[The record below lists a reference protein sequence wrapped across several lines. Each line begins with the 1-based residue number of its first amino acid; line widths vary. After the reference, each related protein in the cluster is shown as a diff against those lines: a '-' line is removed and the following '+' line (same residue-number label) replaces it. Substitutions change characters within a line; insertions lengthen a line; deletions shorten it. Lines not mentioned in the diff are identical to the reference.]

1 MNVPLQAITSQ
12 TSEQTMTAG
21 QAADRPYYVPK
32 PSHWPIIGA
41 CALLLAAAGA
51 ATWLNRGSAGPYI
64 LAAGAAL
71 LAVTLFGWFGTVI
84 RESEGGLYDKQ
95 VDRSYRWAFAWFIF
109 SETCFFA
116 AFFGALFYMRWHI
129 MPDLT
134 SGETAELWP
143 GFKGG
148 WPATGPGIEGT
159 LHPEHGTGIP
169 LINTVLLLLSA
180 ATLLWAHRGLRKG
193 ARGQLKLGLF
203 LTIVLGLAFL
213 GLQFSEHYR
222 AYTELGLTLG
232 SGAYGATFFML
243 TGFHGLHVAIGATIL
258 CVMLVRSLRGDFTP
272 NDQFAFEAAQ
282 WYWQFVDVI
291 WLLMYLLVYWL

>member
-1 MNVPLQAITSQ
+1 MSAPTSAVK
-12 TSEQTMTAG
+12 T
-21 QAADRPYYVPK
+21 YYVPH
-32 PSHWPIIGA
+32 PSRWPIIGA
-41 CALLLAAAGA
+41 CALLLSAVGA
-51 ATWLNRGSAGPYI
+51 ATWVNRGAAGPYI

-71 LAVTLFGWFGTVI
+71 LVYMLVGWFGAVI
-84 RESEGGLYDKQ
+84 RESEAGLYNKQ
-95 VDRSYRWAFAWFIF
+95 VDVSYRWAFGWFIF
-109 SETCFFA
+109 SETLFFA
-116 AFFGALFYMRWHI
+116 AFFGALFYMRWHV
-129 MPDLT
+129 MPDLS

-159 LHPEHGTGIP
+159 LRPEHGTGIP
-169 LINTVLLLLSA
+169 MLNTVLLLTSA
-180 ATLLWAHRGLRKG
+180 ATLFWAHRGLQKG

-203 LTIVLGLAFL
+203 LTIVLGVVFL

-258 CVMLVRSLRGDFTP
+258 TVIFARILRGDFTP
-272 NDQFAFEAAQ
+272 DNQFAFQAAS

-291 WLLMYLLVYWL
+291 WLLMYVLVYWL

>member
-1 MNVPLQAITSQ
+1 MSAPTSAVK
-12 TSEQTMTAG
+12 T
-21 QAADRPYYVPK
+21 YYVPQ
-32 PSHWPIIGA
+32 PSRWPIIGA
-41 CALLLAAAGA
+41 CALLLSAVGA
-51 ATWLNRGSAGPYI
+51 ATWVNRGAAGPYI

-71 LAVTLFGWFGTVI
+71 LIYMLFGWFGAVI
-84 RESEGGLYDKQ
+84 RESEAGLYNKQ
-95 VDRSYRWAFAWFIF
+95 VDVSYRWAFGWFIF
-109 SETCFFA
+109 SETLFFA
-116 AFFGALFYMRWHI
+116 AFFGALFYMRWHV
-129 MPDLT
+129 MPDLS

-159 LHPEHGTGIP
+159 LRPEHGTGIP
-169 LINTVLLLLSA
+169 MLNTVLLLTSA
-180 ATLLWAHRGLRKG
+180 ATLFWAHRGLQKG

-203 LTIVLGLAFL
+203 LTIVLGVVFL

-243 TGFHGLHVAIGATIL
+243 TGFHGLHVAIGATVLTVIFA
-258 CVMLVRSLRGDFTP
+258 RILRGDFTP
-272 NDQFAFEAAQ
+272 DNQFAFQAAS

-291 WLLMYLLVYWL
+291 WLLMYVLVYWL

>member
-1 MNVPLQAITSQ
+1 MSAPTSAVK
-12 TSEQTMTAG
+12 T
-21 QAADRPYYVPK
+21 YYVPH
-32 PSHWPIIGA
+32 PSRWPIIGA
-41 CALLLAAAGA
+41 CALLLSAVGA
-51 ATWLNRGSAGPYI
+51 ATWVNRGAAGPYI

-71 LAVTLFGWFGTVI
+71 LIYMLFGWFGAVI
-84 RESEGGLYDKQ
+84 RESEAGLYNKQ
-95 VDRSYRWAFAWFIF
+95 VDVSYRWAMAWFIF
-109 SETCFFA
+109 SETLFFA
-116 AFFGALFYMRWHI
+116 AFFGALFYMRWHV
-129 MPDLT
+129 MPDLA

-159 LHPEHGTGIP
+159 LRPEHGTGIP
-169 LINTVLLLLSA
+169 MLNTVLLLTSA
-180 ATLLWAHRGLRKG
+180 ATLFWAHRGLQKG

-203 LTIVLGLAFL
+203 LTIVLGVVFL

-243 TGFHGLHVAIGATIL
+243 TGFHGLHVAIGATLLSVI
-258 CVMLVRSLRGDFTP
+258 LVRSFRGDFTP
-272 NDQFAFEAAQ
+272 DNQFAFQAAS

-291 WLLMYLLVYWL
+291 WLLMYVLVYWL